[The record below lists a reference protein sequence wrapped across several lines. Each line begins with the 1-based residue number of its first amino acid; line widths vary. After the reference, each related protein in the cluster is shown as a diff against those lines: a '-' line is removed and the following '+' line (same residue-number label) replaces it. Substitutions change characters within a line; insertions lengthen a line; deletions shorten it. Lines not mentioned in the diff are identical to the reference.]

1 MSEELPAQALP
12 VRMVF
17 WQSALFMRKVKRRS
31 EWNVKKHRKK
41 LIAAV
46 IIILVLIVAVPV
58 GIIIGGKIF
67 TAQEKVVRTDWTM
80 EVGETVDKNEE
91 YEIEYAQAPVGD
103 NLMALQLV
111 PMDIE
116 EEGFTYY
123 DAGVQERLEGALEGM
138 KDSRQWTATEPLAIL
153 NPYGTASN
161 GLYLYFET
169 DRKTQVTYTIHVE
182 DDSIPDYT
190 AAAMDAS
197 GENYTKVH
205 EFQMIGLVP
214 GKTNEVTMTIA
225 GSWGKVRQTVK
236 FSVDMPEPQSGY
248 STLLETTDGESA
260 EELSDGL
267 YAMMR
272 VNGYLGYGFFFDNDG
287 VMRYEMVLEGY
298 GLDRILFYD
307 NDIIT
312 CASAGKLV
320 RINSLGQVE
329 QIYQLDGYSLHH
341 DIGFGQDGELLAL
354 AEENGAETVEDRVL
368 SIDVES
374 GQVTELID
382 FTEAMEEYFDMT
394 RPIAAT
400 DPMFWQVGE
409 WDWIHLNSLQY
420 MEEDDS
426 LIVSSRE
433 TSTIIKMEHIHGDMQ
448 LSWLAG
454 DERLWE
460 DTPYADYCLK
470 QEGDFVPQYG
480 QHCVEYLR
488 AGEEAGVYDL
498 VMYNN
503 NYWGLS
509 SRDFEL
515 DVADTVGTDLYDGG
529 GNDSQVYIYRID
541 ENAGTYSLESS
552 FDVPYSSI
560 VSNASLYGEQNHWIV
575 NSGVSMV
582 FGEYDA
588 QGTLI
593 REYAYECT
601 MQNYRTIKYDFTGFW
616 FA

>member
-1 MSEELPAQALP
+1 M
-12 VRMVF
+12 
-17 WQSALFMRKVKRRS
+17 
-31 EWNVKKHRKK
+31 KKHRKK

-298 GLDRILFYD
+298 GLDRILF
-307 NDIIT
+307 
-312 CASAGKLV
+312 
-320 RINSLGQVE
+320 
-329 QIYQLDGYSLHH
+329 
-341 DIGFGQDGELLAL
+341 
-354 AEENGAETVEDRVL
+354 
-368 SIDVES
+368 
-374 GQVTELID
+374 
-382 FTEAMEEYFDMT
+382 
-394 RPIAAT
+394 
-400 DPMFWQVGE
+400 
-409 WDWIHLNSLQY
+409 
-420 MEEDDS
+420 
-426 LIVSSRE
+426 
-433 TSTIIKMEHIHGDMQ
+433 
-448 LSWLAG
+448 
-454 DERLWE
+454 
-460 DTPYADYCLK
+460 
-470 QEGDFVPQYG
+470 
-480 QHCVEYLR
+480 
-488 AGEEAGVYDL
+488 
-498 VMYNN
+498 
-503 NYWGLS
+503 
-509 SRDFEL
+509 
-515 DVADTVGTDLYDGG
+515 
-529 GNDSQVYIYRID
+529 
-541 ENAGTYSLESS
+541 
-552 FDVPYSSI
+552 
-560 VSNASLYGEQNHWIV
+560 
-575 NSGVSMV
+575 
-582 FGEYDA
+582 
-588 QGTLI
+588 
-593 REYAYECT
+593 
-601 MQNYRTIKYDFTGFW
+601 
-616 FA
+616 